1 MQRFNESWWSQQSI
15 IFLLIV
21 SLHIRRDQQIDLLRF
36 EIIKLKSSWKQGKMQ
51 CCQITK
57 NSERLV
63 EHFKHWEDNITSSN
77 MALVGFKQSARV
89 NLLASDN
96 CSIPT
101 EILGKHLG
109 QLHHIQ
115 HETGQLHYA
124 LKAALTSRVRALHSP
139 NSETQKGR
147 MKMNKQQ
154 HGIVQRWKHNML
166 CISQRTARKTS
177 AQWEEKLWHLQ

>member
-1 MQRFNESWWSQQSI
+1 
-15 IFLLIV
+15 
-21 SLHIRRDQQIDLLRF
+21 
-36 EIIKLKSSWKQGKMQ
+36 
-51 CCQITK
+51 
-57 NSERLV
+57 
-63 EHFKHWEDNITSSN
+63 

-115 HETGQLHYA
+115 HEAGQLHYA

-147 MKMNKQQ
+147 MK
-154 HGIVQRWKHNML
+154 
-166 CISQRTARKTS
+166 
-177 AQWEEKLWHLQ
+177 